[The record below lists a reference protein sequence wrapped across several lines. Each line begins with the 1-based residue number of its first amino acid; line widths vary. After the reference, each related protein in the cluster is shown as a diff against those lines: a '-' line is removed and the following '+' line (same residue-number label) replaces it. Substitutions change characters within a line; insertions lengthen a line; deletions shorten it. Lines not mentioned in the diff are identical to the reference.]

1 MRSNFLCEHWFI
13 QLYFRK
19 VDVWIG
25 LTDQKQEGKW
35 EWVNPGGSC
44 SKFTKWT
51 RGEPNNQGN
60 EDCVVLSMYT
70 GEGEWNDRKCNQK
83 VSFICEIG
91 ATVEHLCP
99 DSTKLEFQG
108 IKYQLVSNRKTWMEA
123 ASYCKGLKGHLATI
137 TSNQM
142 NMELLAK
149 MRLM

>member
-1 MRSNFLCEHWFI
+1 MRSNL
-13 QLYFRK
+13 LYLHSSRK

-25 LTDQKQEGKW
+25 LTDQKEEGKW

-70 GEGEWNDRKCNQK
+70 GDGEWNDRKCNDK

-91 ATVEHLCP
+91 ATHSRTTLSRFHE
-99 DSTKLEFQG
+99 T
-108 IKYQLVSNRKTWMEA
+108 
-123 ASYCKGLKGHLATI
+123 
-137 TSNQM
+137 
-142 NMELLAK
+142 
-149 MRLM
+149 